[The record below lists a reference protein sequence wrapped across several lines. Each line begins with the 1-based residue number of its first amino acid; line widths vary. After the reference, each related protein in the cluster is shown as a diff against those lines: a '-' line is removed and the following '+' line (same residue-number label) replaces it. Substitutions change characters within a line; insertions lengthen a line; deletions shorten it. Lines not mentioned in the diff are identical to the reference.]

1 MKVIF
6 GRDAAAAISERM
18 TVLELDTLYQE
29 GLNEPVTAFAVLE
42 NTDVPLQE
50 LPLMDNHLKLHNTM
64 LLEYRTGNF
73 SYCTQA
79 LEHLRGKWGGEIDS
93 FYDEFENR
101 INSLKATPLPDNWD
115 GIVVINTVA

>member
-29 GLNEPVTAFAVLE
+29 GLKESVTAFAVLD

-50 LPLMDNHLKLHNTM
+50 LPLMENHLKLHTTM
-64 LLEYRTGNF
+64 MLEYRARNF
-73 SYCTQA
+73 SYCEQA

-93 FYDEFENR
+93 FYDELQNR
-101 INSLKATPLPDNWD
+101 INSLKTATLPDNWD
-115 GIVVINTVA
+115 GVVVLNTVA

>member
-29 GLNEPVTAFAVLE
+29 GLKESVTAFAVLD

-50 LPLMDNHLKLHNTM
+50 LPLMENHLKLHNTM
-64 LLEYRTGNF
+64 MLEYRAKNF
-73 SYCTQA
+73 SYCEQA

-93 FYDEFENR
+93 FYDELQNR
-101 INSLKATPLPDNWD
+101 INSLKTATLPDNWD
-115 GIVVINTVA
+115 GVVVLNTVA

>member
-6 GRDAAAAISERM
+6 GRDASDAISGRM
-18 TVLELDTLYQE
+18 TVLELDTFFQE
-29 GLNEPVTAFAVLE
+29 GLNEPITAFAVLE
-42 NTDVPLQE
+42 NTDVPIQE
-50 LPLMDNHLKLHNTM
+50 LPLMENHLKLHNTM
-64 LLEYRTGNF
+64 LLEYRKKNF

-101 INSLKATPLPDNWD
+101 INTLKTTTLPANWD
-115 GIVVINTVA
+115 GVVVNTVD